1 MKPVDLLR
9 SAADD
14 ARLLLAAARSGW
26 ERTVPDCPGWDAADL
41 VRHQGGIFAW
51 MAAVVTSGQRVSRRG
66 LAPAPAEAAE
76 LPGWYLDSLDQA
88 IDVLG
93 SADPGAETWTF
104 SSTGDLRVGWWQRRL
119 AVEVAIH
126 RFDAQHAAA
135 ADSGSWPGPLDGDVA
150 AAGIEEFM
158 TEFLPGLL
166 AQDGVGG
173 LSGTLHLHAMDGPAE
188 WWIDLGAGGRAVREH
203 ARADTAVRGTRSE
216 LLLFLTNRGSSGA
229 LDVLGRQEVLDEWKQ
244 LRR

>member
-1 MKPVDLLR
+1 MADSEAMKPVDLLR

-88 IDVLG
+88 IDV
-93 SADPGAETWTF
+93 
-104 SSTGDLRVGWWQRRL
+104 
-119 AVEVAIH
+119 
-126 RFDAQHAAA
+126 
-135 ADSGSWPGPLDGDVA
+135 
-150 AAGIEEFM
+150 
-158 TEFLPGLL
+158 
-166 AQDGVGG
+166 
-173 LSGTLHLHAMDGPAE
+173 PAE